1 MDFIS
6 WICARLPAWKFLV
19 FRPAGGRNPFQPIP
33 SLPTPFSPQKQSPL
47 RDGEWCLAKTPC
59 RRLTFALSTTLGLL
73 VCAHPSQADTQTL
86 SLSAGWNLIAFQVLP
101 PDPSPATVFGSL
113 GSAFD
118 RVFTYDSSV
127 GGWASYGAASAS
139 TDPSVL
145 QPLSPVIPGR
155 GYWIYMKQA
164 VPAWTVTGTTPSSTP
179 PVNFNPGWN
188 LIGVPVGSPT
198 LSEKVDLLAVLTA
211 SGLNF
216 TEVLRWEQSLYTK
229 FDPSGSLVDDFT
241 TLDANRGYWVHVKG
255 TNSFAL
261 QPQLLAAVRADQDV
275 APYGNYPSYEDVV
288 ISDSAVPLNAT
299 NQNVIRF
306 LPGEESALLA
316 LSNVGGGILLWDL
329 SVTNAPWLRLSAQQG
344 VTTLEND
351 VIELTLDRKLMLPG
365 HYETQLYLRT
375 TVGNRVWK
383 IVADVAPLAG
393 DWRGSAIIT
402 SVNGR
407 HNAVPDIDLHIS
419 FFEDTSTPGL
429 LRGLIDSQNALL
441 WPADVSLIGHR
452 DDNNNYSFGGG
463 LVLAPGDVNQAPYQ
477 QFNPSGEDVDWNCNG
492 ILDALNPYPFPVYRQ
507 ITLSGALTEANTAD
521 GFTLVGDYSETVYGM
536 LKQPIQLRGQFTLR
550 RENPVPYSSRRS
562 QANAESALG
571 TDPVVIKQIATR
583 RTINSGTTS
592 IPIAVG
598 TDLELGGLIVGLDL
612 SGISPT
618 NAQIFLQ
625 PPSGKPLVLH
635 DRGAIATLVGLSFP
649 DLQKPKDDFGSY
661 LAQSQPTRGTW
672 KLVINNVG
680 SSPGSLANVS
690 LKLWGQPVFSVVGTV
705 QTIWDGNTNASGLPA
720 QVSLDGLPYNAAT
733 LADTNG
739 NFQFS
744 RIPGIPL
751 NLSAS
756 LAGFGPANPASPG
769 LSQAFTLPQ
778 YNTNCLSPF
787 GLTLAGRFQPL
798 PVSPIPSRSVD
809 GFVSGPGQ
817 TNAYTLQM
825 KLVGSPSVDRVGLI
839 ATPFIGPA
847 PMPVDFAVI
856 TENAYDG
863 QFPLLYHFGDGSPEV
878 VLHTIYPTH
887 TYLFPSTNGYTADL
901 TIRIEGSPD
910 FRLPTSVFPMPSPGH
925 SPYSFNFFSVAF
937 TGGGSLPPSIGATIT
952 GTNDLTA
959 PPALVGLLQVQ
970 LAYSASF
977 DLNLAPSIAVG
988 ARFDSDG
995 FDPHG
1000 TVSDPANWLGNFRG
1014 IKYAYA
1020 VEDGQGP
1027 GAWSNSAQCG
1037 DVIPLDNYRGYPH
1050 LGSTGPCAAPKF
1062 SMTCNIGAV
1071 ILPST
1076 ADQVYAIDPAQGPI
1090 YPDSPDPLS
1099 AVSASGIGKSGSLRL
1114 VGGPLA
1120 GFWIG
1125 GNN

>member
-6 WICARLPAWKFLV
+6 WICARLPAWKYRVFL
-19 FRPAGGRNPFQPIP
+19 GM
-33 SLPTPFSPQKQSPL
+33 
-47 RDGEWCLAKTPC
+47 
-59 RRLTFALSTTLGLL
+59 L
-73 VCAHPSQADTQTL
+73 VWVNSSRADTQTL
-86 SLSAGWNLIAFQVLP
+86 ALSAGWNLIAFQVQP
-101 PDPSPATVFGSL
+101 SDPSPATVFGSL
-113 GSAFD
+113 GGAFD

-127 GGWASYGAASAS
+127 GGWASYGSASAS
-139 TDPSVL
+139 ADPSVL
-145 QPLSPVIPGR
+145 QPLAPVVPGR
-155 GYWIYMKQA
+155 GYWLYMKQA

-188 LIGVPVGSPT
+188 LIGVPVGSPALT
-198 LSEKVDLLAVLTA
+198 EKVDLLAVLTA

-229 FDPSGSLVDDFT
+229 FDPSGALVDDFT

-261 QPQLLAAVRADQDV
+261 QPTLLAAVRADQDV
-275 APYGNYPSYEDVV
+275 LPYGNYPSYEDVV
-288 ISDSAVPLNAT
+288 ISESPLPLNAT

-306 LPGEESALLA
+306 LRGEESALLA

-351 VIELTLDRKLMLPG
+351 VIQLTLDRKLMLPG
-365 HYETQLYLRT
+365 HYETQLTLRT
-375 TVGNRVWK
+375 SVGNRIWK
-383 IVADVAPLAG
+383 VVADVAPLAG
-393 DWRGSAIIT
+393 DWRGSALIT

-407 HNAVPDIDLHIS
+407 HNAVPDIDLHVS
-419 FFEDTSTPGL
+419 FFEDSSTPGL

-452 DDNNNYSFGGG
+452 DDNNNFSFGGG

-492 ILDALNPYPFPVYRQ
+492 VLDSLNPYPFPVYRQ
-507 ITLSGALTEANTAD
+507 VTFSGALTEANTAD

-536 LKQPIQLRGQFTLR
+536 LKEPIQLLGQFTLR

-562 QANAESALG
+562 QANVESVLG
-571 TDPVVIKQIATR
+571 TDPVVIKQIAAR
-583 RTINSGTTS
+583 RSVSSGTTS
-592 IPIAVG
+592 IPITVG

-618 NAQIFLQ
+618 NAQILLQ
-625 PPSGKPLVLH
+625 PPVGKPIVLH
-635 DRGAIATLVGLSFP
+635 DRGAIASLVGMSYP
-649 DLQKPKDDFGSY
+649 DLQKPKDDFATF
-661 LAQSQPTRGTW
+661 LAKNQPTRGTW
-672 KLVINNVG
+672 NLVINNLG
-680 SSPGSLANVS
+680 SAPGSLVNVS
-690 LKLWGQPVFSVVGTV
+690 LKLWGQPVFSVSGTV
-705 QTIWDGNTNASGLPA
+705 QTVWDGATNASGLPA
-720 QVSLDGLPYNAAT
+720 QVFLDGLPYNAAT
-733 LADTNG
+733 QADTNG
-739 NFQFS
+739 TFHFS

-756 LAGFGPANPASPG
+756 LAGFGPANPSVPG
-769 LSQAFTLPQ
+769 LGQAFTLPQ
-778 YNTNCLSPF
+778 YNTNCLSPL

-798 PVSPIPSRSVD
+798 PVSPIPSGLVD

-817 TNAYTLQM
+817 SNAYTLQ
-825 KLVGSPSVDRVGLI
+825 LTQLSAPVIDRIGLI
-839 ATPFIGPA
+839 GTPFIGPA
-847 PMPVDFAVI
+847 PLPVDFAVI
-856 TENAYDG
+856 TESPYDG
-863 QFPLLYHFGDGSPEV
+863 QFPLLYHYGDGSPEV
-878 VLHTIYPTH
+878 VLHTIYPSH
-887 TYLFPSTNGYTADL
+887 TYLRPSTNGYTADL
-901 TIRIEGSPD
+901 TIRIDGSPD
-910 FRLPTSVFPMPSPGH
+910 FRLPTSVYPMPSPGN
-925 SPYSFNFFSVAF
+925 SPYSLNFFSVAF
-937 TGGGSLPPSIGATIT
+937 TGGGSLPLNIAATIT

-959 PPALVGLLQVQ
+959 PPLPVGLLQVQ
-970 LAYSASF
+970 LAYAASF
-977 DLNLAPSIAVG
+977 DLNLAPSIATGV
-988 ARFDSDG
+988 RFDADQ
-995 FDPHG
+995 FDPSN
-1000 TVSDPANWLGNFRG
+1000 TLSDPANWLGNFRG

-1020 VEDGQGP
+1020 VPDGQGP

-1037 DVIPLDNYRGYPH
+1037 DVIPLDTYRGYPH
-1050 LGSTGPCAAPKF
+1050 LGATGPCAAPKF

-1076 ADQVYAIDPAQGPI
+1076 TDQVYAIDPGQGPI